1 MLAEGFLN
9 FFVFAVLLMI
19 LYMYLETRTYEV
31 IYTTS
36 KIDNREYLVRNLKDK
51 QQAADLLAKIRS
63 KLIKIVNHLKGV
75 NDEQVKKYAADEE
88 ALTETKVAFE
98 RLISRFQPDNISE
111 STPNNKY
118 TSYSVNKGQK
128 IVFCLRAKGTKEET
142 LVEEN
147 VIMFVAIHELSHI
160 MTESVG
166 HTEEF
171 WNNFRILLRVAIEL
185 KLYRNLDYSNN
196 PVDYCG
202 TKITDTPL
210 KESLNKMSDMDS
222 PVENKKRK
230 QELSE

>member
-31 IYTTS
+31 IYTKS
-36 KIDNREYLVRNLKDK
+36 KIDNKDYLVRNLKDK
-51 QQAADLLAKIRS
+51 QDAADLLAKIRI
-63 KLIKIVNHLKGV
+63 KLIKIVDHLKGV
-75 NDEQVKKYAADEE
+75 NDDQVKKYAADES
-88 ALTETKVAFE
+88 ALNDTRAAFE
-98 RLISRFQPDNISE
+98 RLIGRFQPDNISE

-128 IVFCLRAKGTKEET
+128 IVFCLRAKGTKDEA

-166 HTEEF
+166 HTDEF
-171 WNNFRILLRVAIEL
+171 WNNFRILLRVAVEL
-185 KLYRNLDYSNN
+185 KLYKNRDYSSN
-196 PVDYCG
+196 PADYCG

-210 KESLNKMSDMDS
+210 KESLKKMKDTDS
-222 PVENKKRK
+222 PVEKTIIEKN
-230 QELSE
+230 QE

>member
-1 MLAEGFLN
+1 MPDTFLN

-19 LYMYLETRTYEV
+19 LYMYLETRSYEV
-31 IYTTS
+31 IYTKS
-36 KIDNREYLVRNLKDK
+36 KIDNKEYLVRNLKDK
-51 QQAADLLAKIRS
+51 QQAADLLAKVRA
-63 KLIKIVNHLKGV
+63 KLIKIVDHLKGV
-75 NDEQVKKYAADEE
+75 TDKQVTQYAADES
-88 ALTETKVAFE
+88 ALVETKEAFE
-98 RLISRFQPDNISE
+98 RLIGRFQPDNISE

-128 IVFCLRAKGTKEET
+128 IVFCLRAKSKDET

-160 MTESVG
+160 MTKSVG

-185 KLYRNLDYSNN
+185 KLYKNHDYGNA

-210 KESLNKMSDMDS
+210 KESLRNVSKETDS
-222 PVENKKRK
+222 PIQKTA
-230 QELSE
+230 SE